1 MVPIV
6 HDDAH
11 VGAVTDG
18 VLQLRVAAHDVLE
31 NHRDVV
37 LVGTSAALHHHGRT
51 DGDGRNHDVGENQIL
66 RTTGGFVQPN
76 QRQVLGGNPL
86 EEVENHLGREIFLR
100 VTRRIRSN
108 RRFVHVG
115 ADLAV
120 VFAGGLEGVL
130 DGRLFF
136 LREFMRVD
144 DVFLEMK
151 LFA

>member
-1 MVPIV
+1 M
-6 HDDAH
+6 
-11 VGAVTDG
+11 
-18 VLQLRVAAHDVLE
+18 
-31 NHRDVV
+31 
-37 LVGTSAALHHHGRT
+37 
-51 DGDGRNHDVGENQIL
+51 
-66 RTTGGFVQPN
+66 
-76 QRQVLGGNPL
+76 
-86 EEVENHLGREIFLR
+86 GREIFLR

-130 DGRLFF
+130 DGGLFF

-144 DVFLEMK
+144 NVFLEMK